1 MDAYVFQI
9 NLSKS
14 PTSSVM
20 KFAQTE
26 SQSETHFMAPP
37 KEKDYS
43 REHAESLDRQNDF
56 RNFRSQFVIPT
67 KADLR
72 RKTLAKPCMFH

>member
-1 MDAYVFQI
+1 
-9 NLSKS
+9 
-14 PTSSVM
+14 
-20 KFAQTE
+20 
-26 SQSETHFMAPP
+26 MAPP

-43 REHAESLDRQNDF
+43 REYAESLDRHNNF
-56 RNFRSQFVIPT
+56 RNFRSEFIIPT